1 MDAGTLNCPDCGA
14 AVPANGTEC
23 EFCHARLATIGCE
36 KCFGMVFVGSKHCQH
51 CGAVV
56 KDPSDRNAPP
66 LACPR
71 HCGEMRAV
79 RFGGADMWEC
89 RTCSGLWADRET
101 VERLIAE
108 RLRPAP
114 LIGTGLPQ
122 AKPEPVPVQPVK
134 YAACPKCA
142 KVMNRVNF
150 GRTSGIIVDVCS
162 HGTWFDADEMRRV
175 LEYVAAG
182 GLEAARARELSD
194 AREAAAMRPTPADPS
209 IFTNEIRHVRGSLG
223 EGSVLSIL
231 VSYTRS
237 RKGRLS

>member
-1 MDAGTLNCPDCGA
+1 
-14 AVPANGTEC
+14 
-23 EFCHARLATIGCE
+23 
-36 KCFGMVFVGSKHCQH
+36 
-51 CGAVV
+51 
-56 KDPSDRNAPP
+56 
-66 LACPR
+66 
-71 HCGEMRAV
+71 MRGV

-89 RTCSGLWADRET
+89 RTCSGLWVDRET

-108 RLRPAP
+108 RIRPSP

-150 GRTSGIIVDVCS
+150 GRSSGIIVDVCS

-175 LEYVAAG
+175 LEFVAAG
-182 GLEAARARELSD
+182 GLEAARARELAD
-194 AREAAAMRPTPADPS
+194 AREAAAMRPTPVDPS

-237 RKGRLS
+237 RKLRDR